1 MRTETFVVDSLN
13 SIAVRDRVVAA
24 AVRMVGLNLK
34 PEERSV
40 LAGHETQQP
49 GAYDFY
55 LQARGYLLNF
65 DRIENLDSAISVF
78 RSALEI
84 DRRYALAYAGLGEAY
99 WRKHEL
105 TGAAIWVEPARAACE
120 GALGINAN
128 LSEPHACVGM
138 VLNGTGQYEK
148 AVSEFGVALDIEPT
162 NDLSYLGLATAYE
175 KLGRSEDAE
184 RTYRRAIELR
194 PHYWGAYNTLGGYFY
209 RLGRFDDALTMF
221 QQVVALAPD
230 SFRGHSSLG
239 AIYFMKDRTTEAVAA
254 FEKSLSIRRN
264 YVAAS
269 NLGTLHFFEGDYRRS
284 VEAFRQALS
293 LDEGNYMVWGN
304 LAGALESAGNA
315 AEAAAAYRRARELV
329 QERLG
334 VNPREPAL
342 HMAFAEYNAAL
353 GDTVRARASLAEVL
367 QLAPTDAHTL
377 FDIAVFFESR
387 LGQRD
392 RALQWLEKAV
402 ENGQTWREVD
412 RSPYL
417 RNLRK
422 DPRFEQIR
430 YSR

>member
-1 MRTETFVVDSLN
+1 M
-13 SIAVRDRVVAA
+13 
-24 AVRMVGLNLK
+24 
-34 PEERSV
+34 
-40 LAGHETQQP
+40 
-49 GAYDFY
+49 
-55 LQARGYLLNF
+55 
-65 DRIENLDSAISVF
+65 
-78 RSALEI
+78 
-84 DRRYALAYAGLGEAY
+84 
-99 WRKHEL
+99 
-105 TGAAIWVEPARAACE
+105 
-120 GALGINAN
+120 
-128 LSEPHACVGM
+128 
-138 VLNGTGQYEK
+138 
-148 AVSEFGVALDIEPT
+148 
-162 NDLSYLGLATAYE
+162 
-175 KLGRSEDAE
+175 
-184 RTYRRAIELR
+184 
-194 PHYWGAYNTLGGYFY
+194 LGGCFY

-254 FEKSLSIRRN
+254 FEKSLSIRPN

-269 NLGTLHFFEGDYRRS
+269 NLGTLYFFEGDYRRS

-315 AEAAAAYRRARELV
+315 EEAAAAYRRARELV

-334 VNPREPAL
+334 VNPREPSL

-377 FDIAVFFESR
+377 LDIAVFFESR

-412 RSPYL
+412 CSPYL

>member
-1 MRTETFVVDSLN
+1 MNRQLSKLTVNRKFQVATVTDLRARNVGDATDAREQLGANVVLTGSLQYSDKSVRITCVLIDTRSGRQLRTETFVVDSLN

-138 VLNGTGQYEK
+138 VLNGTGRYEK

-194 PHYWGAYNTLGGYFY
+194 PHYWGAYNT
-209 RLGRFDDALTMF
+209 
-221 QQVVALAPD
+221 
-230 SFRGHSSLG
+230 
-239 AIYFMKDRTTEAVAA
+239 
-254 FEKSLSIRRN
+254 
-264 YVAAS
+264 
-269 NLGTLHFFEGDYRRS
+269 
-284 VEAFRQALS
+284 
-293 LDEGNYMVWGN
+293 
-304 LAGALESAGNA
+304 
-315 AEAAAAYRRARELV
+315 
-329 QERLG
+329 
-334 VNPREPAL
+334 
-342 HMAFAEYNAAL
+342 
-353 GDTVRARASLAEVL
+353 
-367 QLAPTDAHTL
+367 
-377 FDIAVFFESR
+377 
-387 LGQRD
+387 
-392 RALQWLEKAV
+392 
-402 ENGQTWREVD
+402 
-412 RSPYL
+412 
-417 RNLRK
+417 
-422 DPRFEQIR
+422 
-430 YSR
+430 